1 MCVLS
6 HFSRVQLFV
15 THGLSPARLLC
26 PQDSPGKNTEV
37 DCHDLLQEIFS
48 SHGSN
53 PHLSCLLHWQVV
65 LYHLGFP
72 HTSAGKE
79 STCNA
84 GDPGW
89 FLGREDPLE
98 RDRLPIP
105 VFLGSAGK
113 RNCLQCGRPGFERWV
128 GKIPWRRERLPTP
141 IFWLG
146 EFMDR
151 IVHRVTKSLTRLSD
165 VHFTSLHSLPLVPP
179 GKLTREGI
187 LDNR

>member
-1 MCVLS
+1 MFCLSEFSKTNSIPEWVDPRHFGLILLWIPKFLFFSVFFRTFKSFEIGLWDYIWAIDNNSVRVCVLS
-6 HFSRVQLFV
+6 HFSSVQLFV
-15 THGLSPARLLC
+15 THGLLPARLLC
-26 PQDSPGKNTEV
+26 PQDSPGKNTEMG
-37 DCHDLLQEIFS
+37 CHDLLQEIFS

-72 HTSAGKE
+72 HMSAGKE

-89 FLGREDPLE
+89 FLGWEDPLE

-113 RNCLQCGRPGFERWV
+113 RNCLQCGRPGFER
-128 GKIPWRRERLPTP
+128 
-141 IFWLG
+141 
-146 EFMDR
+146 
-151 IVHRVTKSLTRLSD
+151 
-165 VHFTSLHSLPLVPP
+165 
-179 GKLTREGI
+179 
-187 LDNR
+187 